1 MQIIDQ
7 KRKLNRVYV
16 FGYEIIWQYRR
27 IFIKKLIFEN
37 LIIIEI
43 ENCYNAKITTQII
56 LIFLIRILKL
66 VR

>member
-43 ENCYNAKITTQII
+43 ENRYNAKIKTQII